1 MCVGLCFSKAFT
13 FSTIC
18 KLFSKEVFDLSH
30 GGGKGT
36 PLHITCPR
44 YDGPKNCFSVG
55 QKSKVLAYF
64 SQFVPCGPNF
74 TKWRAQYGSDCN
86 AVFRFRGLRCCVLK
100 IFARG
105 RWKRGTLK
113 VWEAWR
119 NISAVTMLRQ
129 GVFEQ
134 WFAMWAPALLW
145 DVRQR
150 GWTSG
155 SWLTH
160 LPQRHSDDRAFV
172 LTSYKTWI
180 TFSFTVLL
188 CASSVCCMCY
198 LLWSIINF

>member
-1 MCVGLCFSKAFT
+1 MSGKDFLK
-13 FSTIC
+13 
-18 KLFSKEVFDLSH
+18 SH
-30 GGGKGT
+30 VVSW
-36 PLHITCPR
+36 R
-44 YDGPKNCFSVG
+44 R
-55 QKSKVLAYF
+55 KVY
-64 SQFVPCGPNF
+64 
-74 TKWRAQYGSDCN
+74 SDQEERSS
-86 AVFRFRGLRCCVLK
+86 APE
-100 IFARG
+100 RG
-105 RWKRGTLK
+105 RWKRGTVKGGTGKLGTKTQGWKTQDWKTWDHLTGAGKRGTGKRGTLK
-113 VWEAWR
+113 VWKAWR

-160 LPQRHSDDRAFV
+160 LPQRHSDDHAFV

-188 CASSVCCMCY
+188 CALPMCCMCY